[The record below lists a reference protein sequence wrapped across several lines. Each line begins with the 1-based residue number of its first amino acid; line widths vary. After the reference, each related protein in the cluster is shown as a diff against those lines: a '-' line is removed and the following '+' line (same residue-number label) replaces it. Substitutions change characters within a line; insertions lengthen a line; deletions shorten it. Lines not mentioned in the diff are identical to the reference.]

1 MNFHE
6 PVTLSS
12 SAQNMEN
19 LILSNFLP
27 THLYTGYFC
36 LHKIIL
42 KQILGAISFY
52 PKILQCVTLKCKD

>member
-6 PVTLSS
+6 SVTVFS

-19 LILSNFLP
+19 LTSSNFLP

-52 PKILQCVTLKCKD
+52 PKIL

>member
-6 PVTLSS
+6 SVTVFS

-19 LILSNFLP
+19 LTSSNFLP
-27 THLYTGYFC
+27 THLYTGYFF

-42 KQILGAISFY
+42 KQILGAISIY
-52 PKILQCVTLKCKD
+52 PKIL

>member
-6 PVTLSS
+6 PGTVFS

-19 LILSNFLP
+19 LTSSNFLP

-52 PKILQCVTLKCKD
+52 SKILQCVTLKCKD